1 MKNLKRALVFL
12 LVLIISFSM
21 ASVVAFADTIEL
33 DADQKAYLEA
43 HCEDVLYHSYIT
55 TDPSRTNDT
64 SKFITLNNQ
73 SYYLTKNT
81 SESTFVQL
89 VKSNYEGSKAT
100 DKVNNITDG
109 LSPEADT
116 QGAVEVLSGFVPVLN
131 LVLGIITTLITLGLA
146 VFTSFDIV
154 YITFPVFREKCE
166 NQKMAGSGA
175 LVSKTASGES
185 KLRWVSDE
193 AQFAVKNASLEQ
205 GQNPLVSYFKNRV
218 VTYIVVAVI
227 LFILL
232 TGNIQ
237 IITNIVLKLVS
248 GIMNIANTLA

>member
-1 MKNLKRALVFL
+1 MKNLSRL
-12 LVLIISFSM
+12 LVLILILTVSFSM
-21 ASVVAFADTIEL
+21 TSIVAFADTIEF
-33 DADQKAYLEA
+33 DEETKNYLED
-43 HCEDVLYHSYIT
+43 HCTDVLYRSYIT
-55 TDPSRTNDT
+55 TDSSRTNDT
-64 SKFITLNNQ
+64 GTYIELNGDT
-73 SYYLTKNT
+73 YYLTKGT

-89 VKSNYEGSKAT
+89 VENNYEGSLAT
-100 DKVNNITDG
+100 EKVNNITDG

-116 QGAVEVLSGFVPVLN
+116 QGATEVLSGFVPVLN
-131 LVLGIITTLITLGLA
+131 LALGIIVTMITIGLT

-175 LVSKTASGES
+175 MVTRTANGES

-205 GQNPLVSYFKNRV
+205 GQNPLINYFKNRV

-237 IITNIVLKLVS
+237 VITNIVLKLVS
-248 GIMNIANTLA
+248 GIMNIINTLA